1 MPWDG
6 KEQIFRDVEV
16 SLKCILEVRRSPEN
30 YIRRL
35 SADQARQLAAQ
46 QSFVPM
52 WDADAA
58 AMAMA
63 NIRRLI
69 QSVPVYRVF
78 CGPDAADARAVH
90 DILIHHPEQIREE
103 EKDMRIKDGF
113 VLRNVID
120 EYVVMPT
127 GDNIAKFAGT
137 VVLNEVSAFLFKQL
151 ENPVSR
157 ADLLSAL
164 LSDMMWTRPPP
175 GPIWTRCW
183 ISSARWD
190 CWRTERAMKPLL
202 REVWD
207 NDRRAFLTLLGWNI
221 GVSLLGGI
229 GIVML
234 IPLLNMLQIGDS
246 RLPGWFLAL
255 DYPLRVGLL
264 LAAYLA
270 LVTVKALL
278 SRALSIRES
287 RFIEDTGLLLEE
299 PAYAA
304 LSAASWRAG
313 PRAGTRI
320 PSICSSTSA
329 DR

>member
-1 MPWDG
+1 MGKPTGFLEYARQGNHCQPPLERVAYWNEFHPRLGREERQRQGARCMACGVPWDG

-16 SLKCILEVRRSPEN
+16 PLKCILEVRRSPEN

-137 VVLNEVSAFLFKQL
+137 VVLFIPF
-151 ENPVSR
+151 
-157 ADLLSAL
+157 
-164 LSDMMWTRPPP
+164 W
-175 GPIWTRCW
+175 
-183 ISSARWD
+183 
-190 CWRTERAMKPLL
+190 AM
-202 REVWD
+202 
-207 NDRRAFLTLLGWNI
+207 
-221 GVSLLGGI
+221 
-229 GIVML
+229 
-234 IPLLNMLQIGDS
+234 
-246 RLPGWFLAL
+246 
-255 DYPLRVGLL
+255 
-264 LAAYLA
+264 
-270 LVTVKALL
+270 
-278 SRALSIRES
+278 
-287 RFIEDTGLLLEE
+287 
-299 PAYAA
+299 
-304 LSAASWRAG
+304 
-313 PRAGTRI
+313 
-320 PSICSSTSA
+320 
-329 DR
+329 